1 MGKIFILP
9 DRVSNRIAAGEVV
22 DKPASVVKE
31 LIENSIDSGAKEIE
45 VRIEGSGRKLI
56 QVSDDGCG
64 MDYDDAIISLERHS
78 TSKIKNPEDLDSIST
93 LGFRGEALASIASVS
108 RLTLLTKILEESAG
122 TRVEVAGGKLL
133 KVEKAAREPG
143 TTIRVEELF
152 FNTPA
157 RLKFLKSDSA
167 EMRWIVRILTNYAV
181 IYKDLKFTVFDGG
194 KVLFR
199 VSPAK
204 TLFERIHG
212 LAGTELARSLL
223 PFEGKSGEI
232 RAFGYCSHTN
242 HKRSSRDGLH
252 FYINGRSVDD
262 KLISSSVAASYKSLI
277 PPGSYPSVYLFV
289 ELPFDQVDVNVHP
302 AKMEAR
308 FRSPNSIRQV
318 IEESIRS
325 ALIKSSPVLKIA
337 VLSPEEPKE
346 KPVEPSAAAMPGAQ
360 GFSDYLSGSTVPLK
374 SAASGSSESPKEEAD
389 YLLKSSK
396 NYDASAGVVA
406 TPRSGGDAGF
416 LPGREKY
423 NVSLEDDEDTGHQ
436 MDSSRGSDVSPKDF
450 LIVPDLSKI
459 SMRLIGQF
467 QNSFIIAQ
475 TDDDLMIIDQHV
487 AHERIRYEEIKARYA
502 DQKMESQGLLIPETF
517 EVTREDDIILSDIA
531 EDLTHLGFQAE
542 PFGERTW
549 AVKAVPSE
557 IKISGER
564 IIREIIDL
572 AEDIGKSVR
581 GAGLKDNLLEEV
593 IALIACRGSV
603 SKNMPLERDKM
614 EWLLSQLALCKEP
627 YRCPHGRPV
636 ILRIE
641 RNELFKKFGRDTHK

>member
-31 LIENSIDSGAKEIE
+31 LIENSIDSGAKEVE

-108 RLTLLTKILEESAG
+108 RLTMLTKTPEESAG

-212 LAGTELARSLL
+212 LAGVELARSLM

-277 PPGSYPSVYLFV
+277 PPGSYPSVFLFI

-308 FRSPNSIRQV
+308 FRSPNLIRQV
-318 IEESIRS
+318 IEESIRT

-337 VLSPEEPKE
+337 ELSPEEPKG
-346 KPVEPSAAAMPGAQ
+346 KPVEQSAAAIPGAQ

-374 SAASGSSESPKEEAD
+374 SAASGSSESRKEEANNF
-389 YLLKSSK
+389 LKTKK
-396 NYDASAGVVA
+396 NCDSSAGAVVTRRPGGA
-406 TPRSGGDAGF
+406 SGF
-416 LPGREKY
+416 IPGRGKN
-423 NVSLEDDEDTGHQ
+423 NVSLEDAGAN
-436 MDSSRGSDVSPKDF
+436 MDLSGLSDVSTKDF
-450 LIVPDLSKI
+450 FIVPDLSKI
-459 SMRLIGQF
+459 NMRLIGQF

-502 DQKMESQGLLIPETF
+502 DKKIESQGLLIPETF
-517 EVTREDDIILSDIA
+517 EVTREDDIILKDIA
-531 EDLTHLGFQAE
+531 EDLAHLGFQAE

-557 IKISGER
+557 IRISAER

-572 AEDIGKSVR
+572 AEDIGKSGR
-581 GAGLKDNLLEEV
+581 GEGLKDNLLEEV

-641 RNELFKKFGRDTHK
+641 RNELFKKFGRNIHK

>member
-22 DKPASVVKE
+22 DRPASVVKE
-31 LIENSIDSGAKEIE
+31 LIENSIDSGATEIE
-45 VRIEGSGRKLI
+45 VRIEGSGRRLI
-56 QVSDDGCG
+56 QVNDDGCG

-108 RLTLLTKILEESAG
+108 RLTLLTKMPEESAG

-143 TTIRVEELF
+143 TTIKVEELF

-157 RLKFLKSDSA
+157 RLKFLKSDPA
-167 EMRWIVRILTNYAV
+167 EMRWIIKILTNYAV
-181 IYKDLKFTVFDGG
+181 IYKDLKFVVFDNN
-194 KVLFR
+194 KALFR
-199 VSPAK
+199 VSPAR

-212 LAGTELARSLL
+212 LAGAELARSLL
-223 PFEGKSGEI
+223 SFEGKSGDI

-262 KLISSSVAASYKSLI
+262 KLLSSAVAASYKSLI
-277 PPGSYPSVYLFV
+277 PPGSYPSVFLFV

-308 FRSPNSIRQV
+308 FKSPNSIRQV

-337 VLSPEEPKE
+337 ELSDEVPKG
-346 KPVEPSAAAMPGAQ
+346 KPVEPLAGAMPGAQ
-360 GFSDYLSGSTVPLK
+360 GFSDYLSGS
-374 SAASGSSESPKEEAD
+374 AAPSSSLESRREEVD
-389 YLLKSSK
+389 NLLKPK
-396 NYDASAGVVA
+396 MNYNASARAVI
-406 TPRSGGDAGF
+406 TSPQNSDDGF
-416 LPGREKY
+416 ILGREKY
-423 NVSLEDDEDTGHQ
+423 IVSSEDDKNAIDQT
-436 MDSSRGSDVSPKDF
+436 DSCGISDVSPKDF
-450 LIVPDLSKI
+450 FIVPDLSKI

-502 DQKMESQGLLIPETF
+502 EHKMESQGLLIPETF
-517 EVTREDDIILSDIA
+517 EVTREDDIILKDIA
-531 EDLTHLGFQAE
+531 EDLMHLGFQAE

-549 AVKAVPSE
+549 AVKAVPPE

-572 AEDIGKSVR
+572 AEDR
-581 GAGLKDNLLEEV
+581 GNSSRGTELKDNLLEEV
-593 IALIACRGSV
+593 ITLIACRGSV
-603 SKNMPLERDKM
+603 SKNMSLERNKM

-636 ILRIE
+636 ILKIE
-641 RNELFKKFGRDTHK
+641 RNELFKKFGRDTHQ

>member
-31 LIENSIDSGAKEIE
+31 LIENSIDSGAREIE

-108 RLTLLTKILEESAG
+108 RLTLLTKTPDESAG

-181 IYKDLKFTVFDGG
+181 VYKDLKFTVFDGG
-194 KVLFR
+194 KALFR

-212 LAGTELARSLL
+212 LAGAELARSLM
-223 PFEGKSGEI
+223 PFDGKSGEI

-277 PPGSYPSVYLFV
+277 PPGSYPSVFLFV

-318 IEESIRS
+318 IEESIRT

-337 VLSPEEPKE
+337 ALSPEEPKG
-346 KPVEPSAAAMPGAQ
+346 KPVELSAAAMPGAQ
-360 GFSDYLSGSTVPLK
+360 GFSDYLSGSAASSK
-374 SAASGSSESPKEEAD
+374 SAASGSSESRKKEAD
-389 YLLKSSK
+389 NLLKTEK
-396 NYDASAGVVA
+396 NYGASAGAVA
-406 TPRSGGDAGF
+406 TRRPGGDAGF
-416 LPGREKY
+416 IPGRKKY
-423 NVSLEDDEDTGHQ
+423 KVSSEDAGDQ
-436 MDSSRGSDVSPKDF
+436 MDSSGVSDVSPKDF
-450 LIVPDLSKI
+450 FIVPDLSKI
-459 SMRLIGQF
+459 NMRLIGQF

-531 EDLTHLGFQAE
+531 EDLTHLGFQVE

-549 AVKAVPSE
+549 AVKSVPSE

-572 AEDIGKSVR
+572 AEDIGKSGR

-641 RNELFKKFGRDTHK
+641 RNELFKKFGRDIHK